1 MSGYACPSFS
11 AQCYNHIAICLGWIM
26 QTTCIINNFNYRQFV
41 LEAVES
47 ALSQTAKFN
56 EIIVVDD
63 ASTDQSQLDL
73 QKTYAHHSAIRLILK
88 QRNEGQ
94 LSAFNEGFLAS
105 TGDIIFFLDADDI
118 YHPEYVFEALNFY
131 QQHPDCDFLF
141 CHYELFGHPGITQ
154 VPPPE
159 NYSRDY
165 GFSVISSLHYGRWIG
180 GPTSVISAKRSILSK
195 LLPLPL
201 IDDWRTRADDCL
213 IYGTSI
219 FGARK
224 FFLNR
229 KLVNYRIHGA
239 NNLQMRGEIYTPQ
252 AEYKRDLA
260 LNRLFEFLKTS
271 AGYSDRLVEL
281 VDKEFDTIPQ
291 PAREDLKLYLK
302 IIALSSLSLHQKFRR
317 SLSVIQS
324 FIRRSKFKPYP

>member
-1 MSGYACPSFS
+1 MR
-11 AQCYNHIAICLGWIM
+11 
-26 QTTCIINNFNYRQFV
+26 TTCIINNFNYGQFV
-41 LEAVES
+41 FEAVES
-47 ALSQTAKFN
+47 ALNQTAKFD

-63 ASTDQSQLDL
+63 ASTDQSQLAL
-73 QKTYAHHSAIRLILK
+73 QEAYAHHRVIQLVLK
-88 QRNEGQ
+88 KRNEGQ

-105 TGDIIFFLDADDI
+105 TGDIIFFLDADDV

-141 CHYELFGHPGITQ
+141 CHYELFGRQGLVQ

-159 NYSRDY
+159 SSSRDY
-165 GFSVISSLHYGRWIG
+165 GFSVISSLYYGRWIG

-229 KLVNYRIHGA
+229 TLVNYRIHGA
-239 NNLQMRGEIYTPQ
+239 NNLQMRREIYTPQ
-252 AEYKRDLA
+252 AEYKRALA
-260 LNRLFEFLKTS
+260 LNRLFNCLKAS
-271 AGYSDRLVEL
+271 SGYGNQLVEL
-281 VDKEFDTIPQ
+281 ADKEFDTIPQ
-291 PAREDLKLYLK
+291 PTRADLKLYLK
-302 IIALSSLSLHQKFRR
+302 IIALSTLSLHQKIRR

-324 FIRRSKFKPYP
+324 FVRRSKFKP